1 MTEEE
6 QFRKGQEMLEAVARR
21 YAGEHG
27 LRPEAVEWVDYGYEW
42 LLKVSDDRH
51 TVRVGFSP
59 DEITLFAEGL
69 PENRETKGKIRN
81 AFASLSI

>member
-1 MTEEE
+1 MSEE
-6 QFRKGQEMLEAVARR
+6 QQFAKGQSMLEAVARR

-42 LLKVSDDRH
+42 LLKVIDARH

-59 DEITLFAEGL
+59 DEIILFAEDL

-81 AFASLSI
+81 AFASLSM

>member
-1 MTEEE
+1 MSED
-6 QFRKGQEMLEAVARR
+6 QLVKGQSLLETVARR

-27 LRPEAVEWVDYGYEW
+27 LRPDSVEWLDYGYEW
-42 LLKVSDDRH
+42 VLKVSDASH

-59 DEITLFAEGL
+59 DEIAMFAEDI

-81 AFASLSI
+81 AFASLSM